1 MASIQWVKHL
11 KTEKERQDFWAILSN
26 STTVL
31 SRLQTLLN
39 EELDNLTNSECTVKD
54 FEDPS
59 WSHKQAFRNGER
71 ARIKRLLDLIT
82 LRKT

>member
-1 MASIQWVKHL
+1 MASIAWTRHL
-11 KTEKERQDFWAILSN
+11 KTEKERENFLQILMN

-31 SRLQTLLN
+31 SRLQALLK
-39 EELDNLTNSECTVKD
+39 EELDSLDNQECTVKD

-71 ARIKRLLDLIT
+71 ARIRKTLDLIT
-82 LRKT
+82 LRK

>member
-1 MASIQWVKHL
+1 MASIVWTKHL
-11 KTEKERQDFWAILSN
+11 EGKDKENFLNILMN

-31 SRLQTLLN
+31 NRLQTLLK
-39 EELDNLTNSECTVKD
+39 EELDNLDNQECTVKD

-71 ARIKRLLDLIT
+71 ARIRKTLDLIT
-82 LRKT
+82 LRK